1 MYITII
7 IIVYKTI
14 FLKFWFSDLTFP
26 FDIVG
31 ENDINK
37 IEITNS
43 VTPQQQQKQ
52 EISFSQNMDQ
62 ETYTCG
68 LCENNVQT
76 VMDLQKYFL
85 HLIFIHHS
93 NSLCQYLEIN
103 PQESKTHKCSQCQKQ
118 CHGHQAYL
126 VHYFMGHEKQFL
138 LDLQAKEV
146 QKKKSSEA
154 DDQKRLFFI
163 HAIFIF

>member
-1 MYITII
+1 MSR
-7 IIVYKTI
+7 
-14 FLKFWFSDLTFP
+14 F
-26 FDIVG
+26 
-31 ENDINK
+31 

-43 VTPQQQQKQ
+43 VTPQQQKQ

-163 HAIFIF
+163 HARSKNSVSAVKEVKDWGPVILVLNQSHTNSN

>member
-1 MYITII
+1 
-7 IIVYKTI
+7 
-14 FLKFWFSDLTFP
+14 
-26 FDIVG
+26 
-31 ENDINK
+31 
-37 IEITNS
+37 
-43 VTPQQQQKQ
+43 
-52 EISFSQNMDQ
+52 MDQ

-103 PQESKTHKCSQCQKQ
+103 PQESKTHKCSQCQKL

-154 DDQKRLFFI
+154 DDQKRLFFLFMQFFLFQFFLAYFI
-163 HAIFIF
+163 LFPFLLQVSNMSIFLPQCGIEKI

>member
-1 MYITII
+1 
-7 IIVYKTI
+7 
-14 FLKFWFSDLTFP
+14 
-26 FDIVG
+26 
-31 ENDINK
+31 
-37 IEITNS
+37 
-43 VTPQQQQKQ
+43 
-52 EISFSQNMDQ
+52 MDQ

-163 HAIFIF
+163 HAILFISIFFSLFYFISFFLQVSNMSIFLPQCGGFKYSYQSQA